1 LEVLHH
7 QKLQDGTEVRE
18 ERLLAID
25 GLYVGGQSLKEIQ
38 HQLLGRTKSKLT
50 IEYGFNSIV
59 VGGCSNGPDVK
70 DHGEEDVSGSANNSG
85 VHLTVDDT
93 TVKRRRP
100 KTMPSRPAGRLRT
113 KTASPIG
120 RAQSV
125 RIAVS
130 SQMTFRPDELEFGEI
145 LGKGFFGQVHK
156 VVHKKTG
163 QAIVLKQLLHM
174 DKESQDGFIHEI
186 HLLQHLEHQN
196 VLKFVGFMFRDNEIS
211 LLTEYIAG
219 GTLIQKLE
227 DKVG

>member
-1 LEVLHH
+1 
-7 QKLQDGTEVRE
+7 
-18 ERLLAID
+18 
-25 GLYVGGQSLKEIQ
+25 
-38 HQLLGRTKSKLT
+38 
-50 IEYGFNSIV
+50 
-59 VGGCSNGPDVK
+59 VK

-227 DKVG
+227 DKATYLPWKLRVAFARDISAGMAYLHDNCVIHRDLTSHNCLIKEV